1 MFDQII
7 NLVGQP
13 PGSLVYHFI
22 IFFAVEA
29 AFAISIGQWMRERDT
44 GTFRLAL
51 SIFLLFFGRVI
62 VLIASL
68 AAWQGFLPRNVLL
81 PPVERAVD
89 TLTIASTAWAFITMN
104 TPDLMR
110 RNFLADVL
118 AAGTIGLILIAFG
131 GTYYFWGTGTA
142 SEQLFNG
149 LWIDVVWAIAQIG
162 LALIG
167 LVWMSFRFKSIYDF
181 SLKGLT
187 LLILG
192 SAAAIHLGWPVLGD
206 VASVVRIGQILAMP
220 MLAAIAYRHV
230 VEQLLN
236 IDTFEPS
243 WLTAEPAST
252 LAVPP
257 GMADPAP
264 VPPPGTFD
272 ETVRTDKPEPV
283 EEIKL
288 PVGPPLLDVVDAVG
302 GLLVTLEPAEIV
314 QEAPRVVA
322 TALRSDVCALAI
334 VDEDVVQAAIVGG
347 YDNISQAPLPQGI
360 IDLADHPSIV
370 NALGRLRQMRL
381 TTQRNARELR
391 DIYRLLGIT
400 HEGPAFIQ
408 PLVNGE
414 ERIGV
419 LIAASPY
426 STRMLSNE
434 ERDLL
439 DRLGPLVT
447 AALLNAETFK
457 EVQEQADAIGTAEA
471 TRAADLADGL
481 TARTSELNTALR
493 QIEEMKSY
501 IRDLHRQLDEVP
513 LQQEAAREK
522 IALLTA
528 EADRLRDRAK
538 RVEELETEVETL
550 QKNEENT
557 KNEIN
562 NSSVKEEKEEVYNNA
577 AHLLAK
583 QQLEEARM
591 ATQTE
596 LAALRVRLAQAQ
608 ISQQEVAFLQEE
620 LGTKAR
626 EIIKLQTRLTEAQAV
641 GEALREQV
649 SSGLTS
655 TRELEVLQKRVGDQ
669 ASEVARLK
677 AQLAEAQAV
686 TNLND
691 EAVKAQ
697 ESMDQAD
704 REAMAQL
711 EAQLIERTVSMEAL
725 ERQLSEKA
733 QAVATLKSHMA
744 DVDASLKSMN
754 AQLDHKTEEVQTLQQ
769 SLAETREQARQ
780 RIAAL
785 KEQLDSGLTEAS
797 TVDQARVEALEVELA
812 EKAVAIE
819 TLEGQLDQARLSM
832 SELEE
837 QLQATNTAVDAAIID
852 AKEVD
857 FHDEVIA
864 SIAQELRTPM
874 SSIIGY
880 TELLLRESVGIL
892 GPLQRKFLQR
902 VKANT
907 ERMGTLL
914 DDLIRISTLDTG
926 SMQLEPEKVDV
937 FYAIE
942 EVVMRIAN
950 QYAEK
955 ELSLYLTLP
964 EALPPITTDREAL
977 TEVIQHLLINA
988 GLASPVEGEVEIRA
1002 TAEIARIPTISGEEI
1017 STDCLSLAV
1026 EDTGGGIS
1034 PEDYERVF
1042 MRKYRADNPLIEGLG
1057 DTGVSLSLAKALVEA
1072 QGGQIWLESEQGT
1085 GTTFFVLLPLE
1096 PISQGEQA

>member
-22 IFFAVEA
+22 ILFAVEA

-51 SIFLLFFGRVI
+51 SIFALFFGRVI

-89 TLTIASTAWAFITMN
+89 TLTIAGTAWAFITMN
-104 TPDLMR
+104 TPDVMR
-110 RNFLADVL
+110 RNFVADVF
-118 AAGTIGLILIAFG
+118 AVGTIGLIVIGFG

-149 LWIDVVWAIAQIG
+149 LWIDVVWSIAQIG
-162 LALIG
+162 LALAG
-167 LVWMSFRFKSIYDF
+167 LIWMAFRFKSIYDPF
-181 SLKGLT
+181 LKGIA

-206 VASVVRIGQILAMP
+206 VASAVRIGQILAMP

-243 WLTAEPAST
+243 WLSTEPASAP
-252 LAVPP
+252 AVPP
-257 GMADPAP
+257 GMDEPFP
-264 VPPPGTFD
+264 VPPGTLE
-272 ETVRTDKPEPV
+272 ETVRTDKPEPLD
-283 EEIKL
+283 EIKL
-288 PVGPPLLDVVDAVG
+288 PEGPPLLDVVDAVG

-322 TALRSDVCALAI
+322 TALRSDICVLAI

-347 YDNISQAPLPQGI
+347 YDNISQAPLPQGMLE
-360 IDLADHPSIV
+360 LADHPSIV

-391 DIYRLLGIT
+391 DIYQHLGIS
-400 HEGPAFIQ
+400 HEGPAFVQ

-457 EVQEQADAIGTAEA
+457 AVQEQAEEINAAEA
-471 TRAADLADGL
+471 TRVADLADGL
-481 TARTSELNTALR
+481 TAKTSELNTARR

-513 LQQEAAREK
+513 LQQEAAHEK
-522 IALLTA
+522 IALLTT
-528 EADRLRDRAK
+528 EADRLRERAK
-538 RVEELETEVETL
+538 RAEELEAELETL
-550 QKNEENT
+550 QEKNNNDGDS
-557 KNEIN
+557 KNDKAVVDN
-562 NSSVKEEKEEVYNNA
+562 NP

-596 LAALRVRLAQAQ
+596 LAALRVRLTQAQ
-608 ISQQEVAFLQEE
+608 ISQQEVAFLQEQ
-620 LGTKAR
+620 LASKAR
-626 EIIKLQTRLTEAQAV
+626 EVISLQTRLVEAQAV

-649 SSGLTS
+649 SSGLTN
-655 TRELEVLQKRVGDQ
+655 TRELEMLQRRVGDQ

-677 AQLAEAQAV
+677 AQLAEARAAAE
-686 TNLND
+686 LND
-691 EAVKAQ
+691 EAVEAQ
-697 ESMDQAD
+697 ETMDQAD
-704 REAMAQL
+704 RQAMAQL
-711 EAQLIERTVSMEAL
+711 EVQLVERTVSMEAL

-744 DVDASLKSMN
+744 DVDASLKNMN
-754 AQLDHKTEEVQTLQQ
+754 AQLDHKTEEVRALQQ
-769 SLAETREQARQ
+769 SLAETREQARL
-780 RIAAL
+780 RIATL

-812 EKAVAIE
+812 EKSVAIE
-819 TLEGQLDQARLSM
+819 TLEGQLEQTRASM
-832 SELEE
+832 AELED
-837 QLQATNTAVDAAIID
+837 QLQTTNHVVDAAIID

-964 EALPPITTDREAL
+964 GALPPITTDREAL

-1002 TAEIARIPTISGEEI
+1002 TAEIARIPTISGEEV

-1026 EDTGGGIS
+1026 EDSGGGIA
-1034 PEDYERVF
+1034 PDDYERVF

-1072 QGGQIWLESEQGT
+1072 QGGQIWLESEQGE

-1096 PISQGEQA
+1096 PVSQGEQA

>member
-1 MFDQII
+1 M
-7 NLVGQP
+7 
-13 PGSLVYHFI
+13 
-22 IFFAVEA
+22 
-29 AFAISIGQWMRERDT
+29 
-44 GTFRLAL
+44 
-51 SIFLLFFGRVI
+51 
-62 VLIASL
+62 
-68 AAWQGFLPRNVLL
+68 
-81 PPVERAVD
+81 
-89 TLTIASTAWAFITMN
+89 
-104 TPDLMR
+104 
-110 RNFLADVL
+110 
-118 AAGTIGLILIAFG
+118 
-131 GTYYFWGTGTA
+131 
-142 SEQLFNG
+142 
-149 LWIDVVWAIAQIG
+149 
-162 LALIG
+162 
-167 LVWMSFRFKSIYDF
+167 
-181 SLKGLT
+181 
-187 LLILG
+187 
-192 SAAAIHLGWPVLGD
+192 
-206 VASVVRIGQILAMP
+206 
-220 MLAAIAYRHV
+220 
-230 VEQLLN
+230 
-236 IDTFEPS
+236 
-243 WLTAEPAST
+243 
-252 LAVPP
+252 
-257 GMADPAP
+257 
-264 VPPPGTFD
+264 
-272 ETVRTDKPEPV
+272 
-283 EEIKL
+283 
-288 PVGPPLLDVVDAVG
+288 
-302 GLLVTLEPAEIV
+302 
-314 QEAPRVVA
+314 A
-322 TALRSDVCALAI
+322 TALRSDICALAI
-334 VDEDVVQAAIVGG
+334 VDEEVVQAAIVGG
-347 YDNISQAPLPQGI
+347 YDNISQAPLPAGI

-381 TTQRNARELR
+381 TMQRNARELR
-391 DIYRLLGIT
+391 DIYQHLGIS
-400 HEGPAFIQ
+400 HEGPAFVQ

-457 EVQEQADAIGTAEA
+457 GVQEQADAFSTEEASRVAE
-471 TRAADLADGL
+471 LADGL
-481 TARTSELNTALR
+481 TARTAELNTALR

-513 LQQEAAREK
+513 LQQEASREK

-528 EADRLRDRAK
+528 EADRLRERAE
-538 RVEELETEVETL
+538 RVEELESEIETL
-550 QKNEENT
+550 QEESKN
-557 KNEIN
+557 N
-562 NSSVKEEKEEVYNNA
+562 NSSDDGNDNKNEKVAEIDENPV
-577 AHLLAK
+577 HLLIK

-591 ATQTE
+591 STQTE

-620 LGTKAR
+620 LGSKAR
-626 EIIKLQTRLTEAQAV
+626 ELIKLQTRLAEAQAV

-655 TRELEVLQKRVGDQ
+655 TRELEVLQKRVGEQ

-686 TNLND
+686 ELND
-691 EAVKAQ
+691 EAMQAQ

-725 ERQLSEKA
+725 EHQLSEKA
-733 QAVATLKSHMA
+733 QAVAMLKSHMA
-744 DVDASLKSMN
+744 DVDASLKNMN
-754 AQLDHKTEEVQTLQQ
+754 AQLDHKTEEVRTLQE
-769 SLAETREQARQ
+769 SLAETREQARL

-785 KEQLDSGLTEAS
+785 KEQLDSGFAEVS

-812 EKAVAIE
+812 EKSVAIE
-819 TLEGQLDQARLSM
+819 TLESQLEQTRASM
-832 SELEE
+832 AELED
-837 QLQATNTAVDAAIID
+837 QLQTTNHAVDAAIID

-907 ERMGTLL
+907 ERMGALL

-926 SMQLEPEKVDV
+926 SIQLEPEKVDV

-1002 TAEIARIPTISGEEI
+1002 TAEIARIPNMSGEEI

-1026 EDTGGGIS
+1026 EDTGGGIA

-1072 QGGQIWLESEQGT
+1072 QGGQIWLESEQGA

-1096 PISQGEQA
+1096 PVSQGEQP